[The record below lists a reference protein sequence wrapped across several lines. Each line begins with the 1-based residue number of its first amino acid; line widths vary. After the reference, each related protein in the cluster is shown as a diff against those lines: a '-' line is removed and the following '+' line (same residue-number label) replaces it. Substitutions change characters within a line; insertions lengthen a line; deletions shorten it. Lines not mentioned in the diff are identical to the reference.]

1 MKLSTECQKSCW
13 AGFGPV
19 VFVLESPLK
28 ARTTFWCTSF
38 AESDCYSV
46 IDMPPIINAQQISK
60 TYGMAPLF
68 QNISFTVVFGMLMTM
83 AWWLAFSIAF
93 FEK

>member
-1 MKLSTECQKSCW
+1 
-13 AGFGPV
+13 
-19 VFVLESPLK
+19 
-28 ARTTFWCTSF
+28 
-38 AESDCYSV
+38 
-46 IDMPPIINAQQISK
+46 MPPIINAQQISK